1 MNETLTSINHCYTSP
16 SQQVNDVFLTLT
28 SPSALPMAWEFRHA
42 TFRRDDPEGIASI
55 KRRSVKQTNQLRLQM
70 EAEAAA
76 RQAGQDGGHGQHE
89 GHLTEYTGGKSHSLV
104 KRPSTTSPAL
114 SNHSESIPRYEA
126 IRYSHPVEP
135 PRIQGYTVHSAPPYP
150 IDPGG
155 RSLPS
160 SYQPSFPRYTS
171 YAPSSGN
178 MYDTYRL
185 PNSSAASQ
193 YYGPPL
199 SSASAVSQYP
209 VLQPVG
215 DPPVY
220 QSISGYE
227 PDRANVHALA
237 RQAGS
242 ISSQASHLAHEQ
254 VALKQNTEEIRQET
268 GVILDSL
275 AVSIEANQT
284 LPDEQGQSSST
295 CESA

>member
-1 MNETLTSINHCYTSP
+1 
-16 SQQVNDVFLTLT
+16 
-28 SPSALPMAWEFRHA
+28 MAWEFRHA

-89 GHLTEYTGGKSHSLV
+89 GHLTEYAGGKSHSLV

-114 SNHSESIPRYEA
+114 SNHSASIPRYEA
-126 IRYSHPVEP
+126 IRYSHPIEP
-135 PRIQGYTVHSAPPYP
+135 PRIQGYAVHSAPPYP

-160 SYQPSFPRYTS
+160 SYQPTFPRYTS

-242 ISSQASHLAHEQ
+242 ISSQANHLAHEQ
-254 VALKQNTEEIRQET
+254 EALKQNTEEIRQET